1 MTLVVEDLRL
11 ASRLLQVRLDHLLA
25 DVFFILTALQAQA
38 LNLTLLEVKHGLDF
52 LIGPPGLILLFQA
65 PAMRLNCP
73 QLVRIV
79 HSVEVF
85 LCLLLLLAKLNLL
98 SPELALRLL
107 SLLLDAQLAL
117 LLHLVVDDL
126 LIELFLLA
134 H

>member
-1 MTLVVEDLRL
+1 M
-11 ASRLLQVRLDHLLA
+11 
-25 DVFFILTALQAQA
+25 
-38 LNLTLLEVKHGLDF
+38 G
-52 LIGPPGLILLFQA
+52 
-65 PAMRLNCP
+65 LNCP
-73 QLVRIV
+73 QLVRVV

-107 SLLLDAQLAL
+107 ILLLDAQLAL

-126 LIELFLLA
+126 LVELFLLA

>member
-1 MTLVVEDLRL
+1 M
-11 ASRLLQVRLDHLLA
+11 
-25 DVFFILTALQAQA
+25 
-38 LNLTLLEVKHGLDF
+38 G
-52 LIGPPGLILLFQA
+52 
-65 PAMRLNCP
+65 LNCP